1 MQRYIILFSLFGGIL
16 MDNAKSREINVIEFQ
31 PDYTGPNGNSGN
43 TQQGGQL
50 TKKLTGCFRFMPRYH
65 RNLYVFDNQDFWM
78 TLSGEK
84 NGFIGTSNQANETA
98 PKEDYWRL
106 FSLCKPR
113 IPGIW
118 TSICLS
124 IVFSES
130 TQQVRLY
137 QNGKMCS
144 NRVYIDGNFGSI
156 NYKTD
161 GQMANW

>member
-1 MQRYIILFSLFGGIL
+1 

-84 NGFIGTSNQANETA
+84 MGSLEPAIKPMKRLQRKTIGGCFHCANLAFQGFGHQ
-98 PKEDYWRL
+98 Y
-106 FSLCKPR
+106 
-113 IPGIW
+113 
-118 TSICLS
+118 
-124 IVFSES
+124 V
-130 TQQVRLY
+130 
-137 QNGKMCS
+137 
-144 NRVYIDGNFGSI
+144 
-156 NYKTD
+156 
-161 GQMANW
+161 